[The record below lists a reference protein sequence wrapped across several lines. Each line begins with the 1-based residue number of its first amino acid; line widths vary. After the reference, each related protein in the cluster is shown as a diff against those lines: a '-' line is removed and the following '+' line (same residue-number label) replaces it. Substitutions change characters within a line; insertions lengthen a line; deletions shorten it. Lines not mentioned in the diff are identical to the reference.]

1 MYRFWPLF
9 LMTLCASVS
18 LMATSKRFVVV
29 IDAGH
34 GGRDMGA
41 VRGSAREK
49 EINLNVA
56 LKLGRYIE
64 QTMSD
69 VKVIYTRKKDVFV
82 ALDRRAEIA
91 NKAKANLFIS
101 IHTNSTASKTTT
113 ASGAETYILGLD
125 SKNENMEVAKRE
137 NSVILLEDNY
147 SRKYEGFNP
156 RSPESY
162 IIFEFMTNVYMEQS
176 LEMANYV
183 QREFKQN
190 TRQKDKGVR
199 QAGFLVLRRTSMP
212 SILVEVGFINNE
224 RDAGYI
230 TSDSG
235 QSALAQSIYK
245 AFSKYKRSFDKK
257 QGRISTPIKVVDEYS
272 DKKDEEKDKVDN
284 ARSPKQNKK
293 SKKEKSSK
301 VIGKNNDNQEEKDSK
316 TEASVLNK
324 GIEYRVQF
332 FMSKEKIKSG
342 SPKFKGLGSVTFYKE
357 KDLYK
362 YTYGSAKTMAEA
374 VKLQNEARK
383 KFPDAFVV
391 KFQNGEKIN

>member
-1 MYRFWPLF
+1 MYRFWLLL
-9 LMTLCASVS
+9 LMMLCTSVS
-18 LMATSKRFVVV
+18 LVATSKQFVVV

-64 QTMSD
+64 QAMPD
-69 VKVIYTRKKDVFV
+69 VKVIYTRKTDVFV
-82 ALDRRAEIA
+82 ALDKRAEIA

-101 IHTNSTASKTTT
+101 IHTNSTAAKTTT

-190 TRQKDKGVR
+190 TQQKDKGVR

-230 TSDSG
+230 TSEVG
-235 QSALAQSIYK
+235 QRALAQSIYK
-245 AFSKYKRSFDKK
+245 AFLKYKRSFDKK
-257 QGRISTPIKVVDEYS
+257 QGKISTPMKKVVDEDF
-272 DKKDEEKDKVDN
+272 DKEFDEKEEVDN
-284 ARSPKQNKK
+284 GRSPKQNKK
-293 SKKEKSSK
+293 SKSEKGKNGK
-301 VIGKNNDNQEEKDSK
+301 VISKKTDSQEEKMEVSSLD
-316 TEASVLNK
+316 K

-332 FMSKEKIKSG
+332 FMSKEKLKSG
-342 SPKFKGLGSVTFYKE
+342 SPKFKGLVSVTFYKE

-362 YTYGSAKTMAEA
+362 YTYGSAQTMAEA
-374 VKLQNEARK
+374 IKLQNEIRK
-383 KFPDAFVV
+383 KFSKAFIV
-391 KFQNGEKIN
+391 KFQNGEKVN

>member
-1 MYRFWPLF
+1 MYRLWLLL
-9 LMTLCASVS
+9 LMMLCTSVS
-18 LMATSKRFVVV
+18 LMATSKQFVVV

-49 EINLNVA
+49 EINLDIA
-56 LKLGRYIE
+56 LKLGRHIE

-183 QREFKQN
+183 QREFKRN
-190 TRQKDKGVR
+190 TQQKDKGVR

-212 SILVEVGFINNE
+212 SILVEVGFINND

-230 TSDSG
+230 TSESG
-235 QSALAQSIYK
+235 QRALAQSIYK
-245 AFSKYKRSFDKK
+245 AFLKYKRSFDKK
-257 QGRISTPIKVVDEYS
+257 QGKISAPIKLADEDS
-272 DKKDEEKDKVDN
+272 DKKAEKDEV
-284 ARSPKQNKK
+284 SIKQNKRSK
-293 SKKEKSSK
+293 PKAKKEKGSK
-301 VIGKNNDNQEEKDSK
+301 VTSKSDDNQKEKDSK
-316 TEASVLNK
+316 TEVPTLNK
-324 GIEYRVQF
+324 GVEYRVQF
-332 FMSKEKIKSG
+332 FMSKEKLKSS
-342 SPKFKGLGSVTFYKE
+342 SPKFKGLTSVTFYRE

-391 KFQNGEKIN
+391 KFQNGEKVN